1 MYEQIQQ
8 SMWNLKNKKALIT
21 GGSKGIG
28 EACVEEF
35 AALGAEVIFTGRD
48 ETTLRQLEKALL
60 EKGYKVK
67 GIISDVTSSH
77 DRTRLWALVKEEFGS
92 LDILVNNA
100 GMNIRKDA
108 VSYSEEEFR
117 KVMEVNLMAP
127 FELSR
132 LFFAMLKKEK
142 QGAVINVASVAA
154 TLDDHTGAPY
164 GMAKSGLLQMTRSLA
179 VEWASHGIRV
189 NAVSPWFTLTPLTR
203 GLLQQPE
210 KIGPVLQRTPLRRV
224 AEPHEIASVIAFL
237 AMDRSS
243 YITGQN
249 IVADGGMSINALL

>member
-1 MYEQIQQ
+1 
-8 SMWNLKNKKALIT
+8 MWHLKNKKALIT

-28 EACVEEF
+28 RSCVEEF
-35 AALGAEVIFTGRD
+35 AALGAEIIFTGRD
-48 ETTLRQLEKALL
+48 ESHLNRLTEELKK
-60 EKGYKVK
+60 KGYDVK
-67 GIISDVTSSH
+67 GVVSDVTSES
-77 DRTRLWALVKEEFGS
+77 DRTKLWALVREEFGS

-100 GMNIRKDA
+100 GMNIRKSA
-108 VSYSEEEFR
+108 VSYSPEEYR
-117 KVMEVNLMAP
+117 QVMEVNLMAP
-127 FELSR
+127 FEICR
-132 LFFAMLKKEK
+132 LFFTLLKKS
-142 QGAVINVASVAA
+142 GHASVVNISSVAA

-203 GLLQQPE
+203 GLLKQPE

-224 AEPHEIASVIAFL
+224 AEPVEVASAVAFL
-237 AMDRSS
+237 AMDRAS

-249 IVADGGMSINALL
+249 LITDGGMSINALM

>member
-1 MYEQIQQ
+1 
-8 SMWNLKNKKALIT
+8 MWHLKNKKALVT
-21 GGSKGIG
+21 GGSRGIG
-28 EACVEEF
+28 KACVEEL

-48 ETTLRQLEKALL
+48 RKDLQSLESALL
-60 EKGYKVK
+60 EQGYKVK
-67 GIISDVTSSH
+67 GVVSDVTSEE
-77 DRTRLWALVKEEFGS
+77 DRTTLWACVKDTFNH

-100 GMNIRKDA
+100 GMNIRKTATD
-108 VSYSEEEFR
+108 YSTEEYR

-127 FELSR
+127 FELCR
-132 LFFAMLKKEK
+132 LFFAMLK
-142 QGAVINVASVAA
+142 GSGNASVVNIASVAA

-179 VEWASHGIRV
+179 VEWASYGIRV

-210 KIGPVLQRTPLRRV
+210 KIGPVLQRTPMRRV
-224 AEPHEIASVIAFL
+224 AEPEEIASVIAFL

>member
-1 MYEQIQQ
+1 
-8 SMWNLKNKKALIT
+8 MWDLKNKKAVVT

-28 EACVEEF
+28 RSCVEEL

-48 ETTLRQLEKALL
+48 THDLEQLEKELTA
-60 EKGYKVK
+60 KGYRVQ
-67 GIISDVTSSH
+67 GIAGDVTSSH
-77 DRTRLWALVKEEFGS
+77 DRTKLWALVKDRFS
-92 LDILVNNA
+92 HLDILVNNA
-100 GMNIRKDA
+100 GMNIRKPA
-108 VSYSEEEFR
+108 VSYSDKEFR
-117 KVMEVNLMAP
+117 EVMEVNLIAP
-127 FELSR
+127 FELCR
-132 LFFAMLKKEK
+132 LFFAMLKSSP
-142 QGAVINVASVAA
+142 GASVINVASVAA

-179 VEWASHGIRV
+179 VEWASYGIRV

-224 AEPHEIASVIAFL
+224 AEPREISSVIAFL
-237 AMDRSS
+237 AMDRAS

>member
-1 MYEQIQQ
+1 
-8 SMWNLKNKKALIT
+8 MWHLRNKKALVT

-28 EACVEEF
+28 RSCVEEL
-35 AALGAEVIFTGRD
+35 AALGARVIFTGRD
-48 ETTLRQLEKALL
+48 KDALKSLEVELHT
-60 EKGYKVK
+60 KGYTAEGMV
-67 GIISDVTSSH
+67 SDVTSSE
-77 DRTRLWALVKEEFGS
+77 DRTRLWAHIKDTFGT

-100 GMNIRKDA
+100 GMNIRKTA
-108 VSYSEEEFR
+108 VSYSIEEYRE
-117 KVMEVNLMAP
+117 VMEVNLTAP
-127 FELSR
+127 FELCR
-132 LFFAMLKKEK
+132 LFFAMLKSSGK
-142 QGAVINVASVAA
+142 ASVINVASVAA

-210 KIGPVLQRTPLRRV
+210 KIGPVLRRTPMRRI
-224 AEPHEIASVIAFL
+224 AEPNEIASVIAFL
-237 AMDRSS
+237 AMDKSS